1 MSVGDERKNKSTR
14 PEGPLSRAVEVEHVV
29 ETPVSQPIVA
39 MPKRHV
45 RTGRVNCRWLYNQVQ
60 AARGLILIDARPREA
75 FEEDTIPSAISI
87 PPMTDCMTLD
97 DVEKG
102 MLAEQRY
109 LFTVK
114 RRKLRDVV
122 LFGETVKS
130 KNSRDPMRADESE
143 NSWLRHLERLIV
155 NDGLVTSVK
164 SLFDGFMTFR
174 YRYPFYTTSAMLDEI
189 AFGLTRT
196 RSGTHNLNYPN
207 EILEGFLFLGNMWHA
222 QSKQVIQNLGITHVV
237 NASLDVE
244 NVFANE
250 GVQYKAVKIKDRPES
265 DISAFFDSTF
275 EFIESAKRTYHG
287 RVLVH
292 CTQGISRSATL
303 VIMYLMRAN
312 NWSLVTAVNFAM
324 ASRGVVYPNEGFFK
338 SLMAEEFRLYKGNSI
353 TLDEVDLLLQHQ
365 IPDRPVPLQIRNRKS
380 ENCSQC
386 SKIFSLLEWKHKCS
400 YCRKEFCSK
409 CTSTRLANPERE
421 KLITGL
427 EEQRKPR
434 RVCDVCVSR
443 LWKINLPRP
452 RMGLQM
458 RNAKCKHLNVNSL
471 STFGKPV
478 CISYFEGT
486 EPQVILD
493 VIKTRFEVKSS
504 QIVDISTEIGEAVR
518 NVADLPDEAVVLV
531 SIGKAGNVQDSSQR
545 GKSRGRYQT
554 QNPTISP
561 RERVIRTRFSS
572 EGNAETLNEQTVKQT
587 PGNIR
592 RTNSVQLDQLA
603 AAVEQNDSKFRDMW
617 KLSFPTMGVIERQ
630 ALLKIRNPAILMDV
644 MLGVSSL
651 SCGAITIQD
660 FNRRLVEL
668 GYPDVDRELVVALLD
683 KSRRAN
689 GITMC

>member
-143 NSWLRHLERLIV
+143 NSWLRHLEWLIV